1 MVSMLS
7 SVVIVKWMSDTQKKQ
22 IPYILPQTH
31 TPHKQQ
37 NKYPTLYCTT
47 SGEKASN
54 SDTDTDIQTHS
65 QHFYYQKNGNESFIN
80 IIANWWTHTQKK
92 ERKTTQKK
100 TPTSGFVSKSY
111 FIFLLC
117 FEPKIFFLNFSK
129 KKFINKKSM

>member
-1 MVSMLS
+1 
-7 SVVIVKWMSDTQKKQ
+7 MSDTQKKQ

-80 IIANWWTHTQKK
+80 IIANW
-92 ERKTTQKK
+92 
-100 TPTSGFVSKSY
+100 
-111 FIFLLC
+111 
-117 FEPKIFFLNFSK
+117 
-129 KKFINKKSM
+129 